1 MQEEM
6 EERKDLPIITEPL
19 ERNDIDAG
27 LVRENGL
34 RQNKRPYARDPE
46 DKVDVKEPRLT
57 RSMTERRRQRNDFGD
72 ETWTSTARE
81 SNEAVSPQ
89 KAHQPQP
96 TSVSDAVAPHLLYCG
111 PSPFPSIPTPG
122 RFPSTPEYVAD
133 EHTSPSA
140 QSEVPTLNRPLSPPL
155 SQNGLGATHY
165 YDFSEQSFG
174 PKFMIPFNDM
184 APLLSDA
191 EFGAVPYTDS
201 YPYNLLPV
209 EQSIDDPYLPVNPN
223 ASACGYQ
230 DLTGYLPLGEEPHMV
245 SYGRDNLV
253 PTQILE
259 QRDPGVLYFFDRMA
273 KGNELEMKK
282 VENQLEMKKEENQ
295 LAMKK
300 EDTKLA
306 VKAKEVELAQTNL
319 EIKRL
324 ELEIKYGKGP

>member
-6 EERKDLPIITEPL
+6 EEKKDLPIMTEPL
-19 ERNDIDAG
+19 ERNDIDARS
-27 LVRENGL
+27 VQENGL
-34 RQNKRPYARDPE
+34 RQNKRPYAWDSE

-81 SNEAVSPQ
+81 FITEEAVSPQ
-89 KAHQPQP
+89 EAHQPQA

-140 QSEVPTLNRPLSPPL
+140 QSEIPTLNRPLSPPL

-209 EQSIDDPYLPVNPN
+209 EQSIDDPYLPIDPN

-253 PTQILE
+253 PAQIRE
-259 QRDPGVLYFFDRMA
+259 QRDPAVLYFFAKMA
-273 KGNELEMKK
+273 NRLE
-282 VENQLEMKKEENQ
+282 E
-295 LAMKK
+295 KK

-324 ELEIKYGKGP
+324 ETRHLEIKYGKGP